1 MIIYLQREEESFLIK
16 MIYTYLFTDKF
27 FNDWRSNINTEQS
40 QIIYDFFKEKFQN
53 KENIF
58 YCGKEEVLNKVHG
71 VSGPNSNLIDFF
83 LTEFI
88 SNGCKSIFSDR
99 EKIADFIFCGNDEP
113 ISEIP
118 LSITCHEI
126 INNKNLKKKIKEK
139 TEDLWSN
146 RKGKEDLIFK
156 LDKLLKLSK
165 SVFFV
170 DRHVPGV
177 VVDQNKK
184 QISQW
189 NKSLKFYNSIL
200 SKSKAKSFFINAIK
214 NDYLTRY
221 KNKSNIIDFEP
232 HQKLKEDLRDFY
244 KVLKAVKTIVMVKN
258 QDAFYS
264 GLHDRFIF
272 FFFDNN
278 HVLKKA
284 LEDKTLL
291 ILEVS
296 QGLNILDG
304 KGKTTLPRRLTRQT
318 IESYEEIV
326 DEWIKNVEN
335 KPLFDKFI
343 AGEDK
348 TEIKAS

>member
-1 MIIYLQREEESFLIK
+1 MAWSGNLR
-16 MIYTYLFTDKF
+16 
-27 FNDWRSNINTEQS
+27 N
-40 QIIYDFFKEKFQN
+40 
-53 KENIF
+53 
-58 YCGKEEVLNKVHG
+58 VL
-71 VSGPNSNLIDFF
+71 
-83 LTEFI
+83 
-88 SNGCKSIFSDR
+88 
-99 EKIADFIFCGNDEP
+99 
-113 ISEIP
+113 
-118 LSITCHEI
+118 
-126 INNKNLKKKIKEK
+126 
-139 TEDLWSN
+139 
-146 RKGKEDLIFK
+146 
-156 LDKLLKLSK
+156 
-165 SVFFV
+165 
-170 DRHVPGV
+170 
-177 VVDQNKK
+177 KK

-318 IESYEEIV
+318 IESCEEIV

-348 TEIKAS
+348 IEIKAS

>member
-1 MIIYLQREEESFLIK
+1 V
-16 MIYTYLFTDKF
+16 IYTYLFTDKF
-27 FNDWRSNINTEQS
+27 FIDWRSNINTEQS

-58 YCGKEEVLNKVHG
+58 YCGNEEILNKVHG
-71 VSGPNSNLIDFF
+71 ISGPNSNLIDFF

-88 SNGCKSIFSDR
+88 SNGCKSVFSDR
-99 EKIADFIFCGNDEP
+99 EKIADFVFCGKDEYTSKTLFP
-113 ISEIP
+113 
-118 LSITCHEI
+118 ITCHEI
-126 INNKNLKKKIKEK
+126 INNKNLKKKIKEN

-146 RKGKEDLIFK
+146 RKGKEDLVLK

-170 DRHVPGV
+170 DRHIPGIV
-177 VVDQNKK
+177 ADQNKK

-189 NKSLKFYNSIL
+189 NKSLKFYNSML
-200 SKSKAKSFFINAIK
+200 SKYKAKSFFISAVK
-214 NDYLTRY
+214 NDYFNRY
-221 KNKSNIIDFEP
+221 KNKSNIIDLEP
-232 HQKLKEDLRDFY
+232 HQMLKEDLRNFY
-244 KVLKAVKTIVMVKN
+244 KVLKAVKTIIMVKD
-258 QDAFYS
+258 QEAFYS

-278 HVLKKA
+278 HMLKQA

-318 IESYEEIV
+318 AESCEEIV
-326 DEWIKNVEN
+326 EEWIKNVEN

-343 AGEDK
+343 AGE
-348 TEIKAS
+348 ENIQIKAS

>member
-1 MIIYLQREEESFLIK
+1 
-16 MIYTYLFTDKF
+16 MIYTYLFTEKF
-27 FNDWRSNINTEQS
+27 FSDWRLNINTEQS

-71 VSGPNSNLIDFF
+71 ISGPNSNLIDFF

-99 EKIADFIFCGNDEP
+99 EKIADFIFCGKDEL
-113 ISEIP
+113 ISENP
-118 LSITCHEI
+118 FPITCYEI
-126 INNKNLKKKIKEK
+126 INNKNLKKTIKEK

-146 RKGKEDLIFK
+146 RKGKEDLIIK

-170 DRHVPGV
+170 DRHVPGI

-189 NKSLKFYNSIL
+189 NKSLKFYNNML
-200 SKSKAKSFFINAIK
+200 LKSKTKSFFISAVK
-214 NDYLTRY
+214 NDYFNRL
-221 KNKSNIIDFEP
+221 KNNSNVIDLEV
-232 HQKLKEDLRDFY
+232 HKKLKEDLRNFY
-244 KVLKAVKTIVMVKN
+244 KVLKAVKTIVMVKD
-258 QDAFYS
+258 QEAFYS

-278 HVLKKA
+278 HALKKA

-318 IESYEEIV
+318 AESCEEII
-326 DEWIKNVEN
+326 DEWLKNVEN
-335 KPLFDKFI
+335 KPLFDKFT
-343 AGEDK
+343 AGDEK
-348 TEIKAS
+348 IEIKAS

>member
-1 MIIYLQREEESFLIK
+1 

-40 QIIYDFFKEKFQN
+40 QIIYDFFKENFQN

-58 YCGKEEVLNKVHG
+58 YCGKEGIFNKVHG
-71 VSGPNSNLIDFF
+71 ITGPNSTLIDFF

-88 SNGCKSIFSDR
+88 SNGCKSIFSNR
-99 EKIADFIFCGNDEP
+99 EEIADFLFCGNDEP
-113 ISEIP
+113 ISKTP
-118 LSITCHEI
+118 FSITCHEI
-126 INNKNLKKKIKEK
+126 INDKNLKKKIKEK

-156 LDKLLKLSK
+156 LEKLLKLSK
-165 SVFFV
+165 SVFFI

-184 QISQW
+184 QIGQW
-189 NKSLKFYNSIL
+189 NKSLKFYNAIL
-200 SKSKAKSFFINAIK
+200 SKSKTKSFFISAIK
-214 NDYLTRY
+214 NDYLDRY
-221 KNKSNIIDFEP
+221 KNRSNIIDFEP
-232 HQKLKEDLRDFY
+232 SQKLKEDLRDFY
-244 KVLKAVKTIVMVKN
+244 KVLKAVKTIIMVKD

-278 HVLKKA
+278 HTLKKA

-318 IESYEEIV
+318 IESCEEIV
-326 DEWIKNVEN
+326 DEWMKNVEN

-348 TEIKAS
+348 VEIKAS